1 MDQQTKQKLDELLEE
16 IEKLKKTLESIKE
29 ACEEAE
35 STGEVTLN
43 TINNFIRLIQRSKNI
58 DNYIIN
64 ILLFSIGALLG
75 FAIAILFFSH

>member
-1 MDQQTKQKLDELLEE
+1 MDQQTKQKLDNILEE
-16 IEKLKKTLESIKE
+16 IEKLKKTIENIKE
-29 ACEEAE
+29 SCEEAE

-43 TINNFIRLIQRSKNI
+43 TVNNFFRLVQRSKNI